1 MAETESVITNEMR
14 AAIGVESEPWTV
26 EVDKTSVRMFAR
38 AVGYTDPL
46 FYDEDVAKS
55 KGYRSLPCPPHF
67 LGTPVFNPA
76 GSDPT
81 FGSPRRGV
89 RNFEIPYKRRLN
101 GGTDVEYF
109 NQGPADAIC
118 AGDVLQA
125 TTKVASFTERTGSIG
140 PMLITNTE
148 TIYRRDG
155 AVIAVARGTGIA
167 Y

>member
-1 MAETESVITNEMR
+1 MVEEQSVITEEMR
-14 AAIGVESEPWTV
+14 AAVGVESEPWTV
-26 EVDKTSVRMFAR
+26 EVDKTSIRMFAR
-38 AVGYTDPL
+38 AVGYSDPL
-46 FYDEDVAKS
+46 YYDEAFAKS
-55 KGYRSLPCPPHF
+55 SGYRSLPCPPHY
-67 LGTPVFNPA
+67 LGTPVFSPA

-109 NQGPADAIC
+109 NRGPGDAVC

-125 TTKVASFTERTGSIG
+125 TTKVASFTERSGSIG
-140 PMLITNTE
+140 PMLITTTE
-148 TIYRRDG
+148 TTYRRDG
-155 AVIAVARGTGIA
+155 TVVAIARGTGIA

>member
-1 MAETESVITNEMR
+1 MAEAESVITDEMR
-14 AAIGVESEPWTV
+14 AAIGVESEAWAV

-38 AVGYTDPL
+38 AVGYQDPL
-46 FYDEDVAKS
+46 FYDEEFARS
-55 KGYRSLPCPPHF
+55 KGYRSLPCPPHY

-81 FGSPRRGV
+81 FGSPRRGA
-89 RNFEIPYKRRLN
+89 RNFDIPYKRRLN
-101 GGTDVEYF
+101 GGTDVEF
-109 NQGPADAIC
+109 LTKGPQDAIC

-125 TTKVASFTERTGSIG
+125 TSRVASFAERSGSLG

-148 TIYRRDG
+148 TIYRRNG
-155 AVIAVARGTGIA
+155 EIVAIARGTGIA